1 MIYFIINF
9 LFSRYPDLPCI
20 DLGRESYLPM
30 EFCRTVLKY
39 KKKLTDGETAD
50 LIKKTAVK
58 APERMAYIESWA
70 NKSAIDKDPILKE
83 YNINVN
89 LRLVEVD
96 GRVLNAPDVQYA
108 GNNVANSRSIGE
120 RGSWRHDN
128 FKLVN
133 GVNVNRWVAL
143 NFSGRV
149 RDQSA
154 YDFCMNLSRVG
165 KIHGLNIAEPLDYA
179 EPRNVRNATPEDARR
194 LFEDMVTKHKPL
206 DLILVI
212 MGGTTQIYNMI
223 KTCGKCLI

>member
-1 MIYFIINF
+1 
-9 LFSRYPDLPCI
+9 
-20 DLGRESYLPM
+20 M
-30 EFCRTVLKY
+30 EFCKTELKH
-39 KKKLTDGETAD
+39 KKKLTDTETAD
-50 LIKKTAVK
+50 LIKKNAVK

-96 GRVLNAPDVQYA
+96 GRVLNAPDVQYGA
-108 GNNVANSRSIGE
+108 SNVAQSRSIGE

-133 GVNVNRWVAL
+133 GINVNRWVAM

-149 RDQSA
+149 RDQPA
-154 YDFCMNLSRVG
+154 YDFCMALSRVG
-165 KIHGLNIAEPLDYA
+165 KMHGVNIAEPLDYA

-194 LFEDMVTKHKPL
+194 LFEDMITKHKQL

-223 KTCGKCLI
+223 KTCGKYFIKLLKVNKALQ